1 MEHFIANIARNL
13 VDNPEAV
20 RVNMI
25 KGQQVSVLELQVA
38 KEDLGKIIGKKG
50 RTASAMRTLLS
61 ALSAK
66 NRNPFVLEI
75 LE

>member
-20 RVNMI
+20 RVNLI

-66 NRNPFVLEI
+66 NRNPYVLEI

>member
-20 RVNMI
+20 KVSLI

>member
-66 NRNPFVLEI
+66 NRNPYVLEI

>member
-1 MEHFIANIARNL
+1 MEHFIASIAKSL

-20 RVNMI
+20 RVNLI
-25 KGQQVSVLELQVA
+25 KGRQVSVLELQVA

-50 RTASAMRTLLS
+50 RTATAMRTLLS

-66 NRNPFVLEI
+66 NRNPYVLEI
-75 LE
+75 IE

>member
-50 RTASAMRTLLS
+50 RTATAMRTLLS

-66 NRNPFVLEI
+66 NRNPYVLEI